1 MSAKIRVL
9 IVDDLV
15 ETRQNVA
22 KLLQFESDIDVI
34 GQASSG
40 QEAIT
45 LVQQL
50 LPDVVLM
57 DINMPGVD
65 GIAASKSIMKA
76 VPSTQIIIMSVQSE
90 ADYLRRAMLAGARD
104 FLMKPFSGEQLA
116 VAIRSV
122 YAIRPEFAAP
132 IPRNNHHAAAYAPIR
147 RVGKILSVY
156 SPKGGAGCSTVALNL
171 AVQFALAGHDTLLL
185 DGSFQFGDVGVML
198 NIKSTTTILDL
209 MERADELDADL
220 IHSVVLTH
228 DTGLKVLLA
237 PPRPEMAELVTVPRL
252 EKLLACL
259 RDAFEF
265 VIIDMSTALSD
276 VNLAILDQ
284 SDHVLLLTE
293 QGLPSLKSASLF
305 YDLAQGLKY
314 KPAKIMLV
322 VNRVSNKLGVSVK
335 DIAGILKQPVLAAIP
350 EDDAA
355 AITAATRGYPL
366 VAGPAQRRPIAAAIT
381 ALARQLLEK
390 MQPEPE
396 MQLAAGSSRPARL
409 SRLFGSR

>member
-34 GQASSG
+34 GQASGG
-40 QEAIT
+40 QEAIA

-65 GIAASKSIMKA
+65 GIAASKSIIQA

-122 YAIRPEFAAP
+122 YAIRPELAVP
-132 IPRNNHHAAAYAPIR
+132 IPRNNHHAVAHTARKA
-147 RVGKILSVY
+147 GKILSVY
-156 SPKGGAGCSTVALNL
+156 SPKGGVGCSTMALNL
-171 AVQFALAGHDTLLL
+171 AVQFALSKHSTLLL

-198 NIKSTTTILDL
+198 NIKSTSTILDL
-209 MERADELDADL
+209 LQRADELDADL
-220 IHSVVLTH
+220 INSVVLTH
-228 DTGLKVLLA
+228 DSGLKVLLA

-252 EKLLACL
+252 EKLLTSL
-259 RDAFEF
+259 RQTFEY
-265 VIIDMSTALSD
+265 VIIDMSKALSD
-276 VNLAILDQ
+276 INLAILDH

-293 QGLPSLKSASLF
+293 PGLPSLKSASLF

-314 KPAKIMLV
+314 RPSKIMLV
-322 VNRVSNKLGVSVK
+322 VNRASTKVGVSVK

-355 AITAATRGYPL
+355 VTAATRGYPL
-366 VAGPAQRRPIAAAIT
+366 VSGPAQRRPIATAIT

-396 MQLAAGSSRPARL
+396 MQLAAETARPARL

>member
-34 GQASSG
+34 GQASGG
-40 QEAIT
+40 QEAIA

-65 GIAASKSIMKA
+65 GIAASKSIMQA

-122 YAIRPEFAAP
+122 YAIRPEFVAP
-132 IPRNNHHAAAYAPIR
+132 IPRNNHHAAAHAVAR
-147 RVGKILSVY
+147 KAGKILSVY
-156 SPKGGAGCSTVALNL
+156 SPKGGVGCSTMALNL
-171 AVQFALAGHDTLLL
+171 AVQFALSKHSTLLL

-198 NIKSTTTILDL
+198 NIKSTSTILDL

-220 IHSVVLTH
+220 INSVVLTH
-228 DTGLKVLLA
+228 DSGLKVLLA

-252 EKLLACL
+252 EKLLTSL
-259 RDAFEF
+259 RQTFEY
-265 VIIDMSTALSD
+265 VIIDMSKALSD
-276 VNLAILDQ
+276 VNLTILDH

-293 QGLPSLKSASLF
+293 PGLPSLKSASLF

-314 KPAKIMLV
+314 RPSKIMLV
-322 VNRVSNKLGVSVK
+322 VNRASTKLGVSVK

-355 AITAATRGYPL
+355 VTAATRGYPL
-366 VAGPAQRRPIAAAIT
+366 VSGPAQRRPIAAAIA

-396 MQLAAGSSRPARL
+396 MQLAAETARPARL